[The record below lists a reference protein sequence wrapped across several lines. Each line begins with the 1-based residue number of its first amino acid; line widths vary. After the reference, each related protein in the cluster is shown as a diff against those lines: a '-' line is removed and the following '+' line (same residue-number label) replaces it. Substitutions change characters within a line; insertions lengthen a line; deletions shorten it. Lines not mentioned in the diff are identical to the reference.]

1 MAQGLFL
8 FRAFLFLHTNNRK
21 KQEDAMW
28 KEKLSAFKNKLFLPA
43 VSAILPARSVFAESD
58 AEFKDRLRNSKNDVE
73 KWISINTDV
82 NTELSSL
89 LGFLTYIAWFVGA
102 VLIAAAVLTYLRAKY
117 DENAVR
123 ETNAI
128 IMLVAGIVFI
138 MFGAILRVM
147 FG

>member
-1 MAQGLFL
+1 MPQGLFL

-28 KEKLSAFKNKLFLPA
+28 KEKLSAFKNKFFLPA

-58 AEFKDRLRNSKNDVE
+58 AAFKDRLRSSRNEVE
-73 KWISINTDV
+73 ISRNTDV

>member
-1 MAQGLFL
+1 
-8 FRAFLFLHTNNRK
+8 
-21 KQEDAMW
+21 MW
-28 KEKLSAFKNKLFLPA
+28 KEKLSAFKNKIFLPA

-58 AEFKDRLRNSKNDVE
+58 AAFKDRLRNSKNEVE
-73 KWISINTDV
+73 ISRNTDV

-138 MFGAILRVM
+138 MFGAILRAM

>member
-1 MAQGLFL
+1 
-8 FRAFLFLHTNNRK
+8 
-21 KQEDAMW
+21 MW
-28 KEKLSAFKNKLFLPA
+28 KEKLSAFKNKIFLPA

-58 AEFKDRLRNSKNDVE
+58 AAFKDRLRSSRNEVE
-73 KWISINTDV
+73 ISRNTDV

-138 MFGAILRVM
+138 MFGAILALLG
-147 FG
+147 FI